1 MTINEV
7 FIVKNFS
14 YENQGANTFLVYSV
28 GEENGV
34 DPVSLGMLTNNKIP
48 GMAKVLFM
56 QMDKSKI
63 IKYNI
68 SAKVNLKQFFSG
80 IVNKAKLLS
89 VFTGI
94 VETVLSAEDYMIDI
108 KTIIMDSEYIFIDTR
123 TGELSLIC
131 VPVNDSNEIYK
142 NPIDLFKT
150 IMFSTSFDQTENCD
164 YVAKLINYVNSTQNF
179 SFANFRML
187 VDSLRTGTHSS
198 VPSAP
203 AQVHVQEQKT
213 VVQPVV
219 NVTPTPVVAPQQP
232 VQRSQSVVT
241 PAMEVPQKKVEVP
254 SVEQSQSDEKEITM
268 FQLLMHYSKENAEK
282 YKAQKSSKQS
292 APAEKSKSSIMG
304 SLFTVPGKTSPAKTE
319 NKPQSQAVKSA
330 GFEIPGQ
337 TPSPIATAP
346 VVQKTAQET
355 ASKTAQQDKPSAISS
370 MPVYQTQAAPKEQSM
385 NFGETTVLGGGVFGE
400 TTLLSETTVLGQQQ
414 KPRVNA
420 YLVRYRNKEKIII
433 NKPVFRI
440 GKERS
445 YVDYFIGDNTTISRS
460 HANIINRDDEF
471 YIVDTN
477 STNHTY
483 VDGLM
488 LQSNVETKLTNGCKI
503 RLANEDFEFKVY

>member
-1 MTINEV
+1 MN
-7 FIVKNFS
+7 NFS

-28 GEENGV
+28 SEENGV

-187 VDSLRTGTHSS
+187 VDSLRTGTHSA

-203 AQVHVQEQKT
+203 AQVHIQEQKT
-213 VVQPVV
+213 VIQPVI
-219 NVTPTPVVAPQQP
+219 NTPVVSQPAVTTQPSIQRAQQI
-232 VQRSQSVVT
+232 VT
-241 PAMEVPQKKVEVP
+241 PAVEVPQKKAEEP
-254 SVEQSQSDEKEITM
+254 LAEQPQSGEKEITM
-268 FQLLMHYSKENAEK
+268 LQLLMHYSKENAEK
-282 YKAQKSSKQS
+282 YKAQKSAKQTV
-292 APAEKSKSSIMG
+292 PAEKSKSSIVG
-304 SLFTVPGKTSPAKTE
+304 SLFTVPGKTAPKVE
-319 NKPQSQAVKSA
+319 KKPQSQAIKST

-337 TPSPIATAP
+337 APSPITTVP

-355 ASKTAQQDKPSAISS
+355 ATKAVQQDKPSALSS
-370 MPVYQTQAAPKEQSM
+370 MPVYQTQAAPKEQNM
-385 NFGETTVLGGGVFGE
+385 NFGETTVLSGGVFGE
-400 TTLLSETTVLGQQQ
+400 TTLLTETTILGEQ
-414 KPRVNA
+414 KPRINA
-420 YLVRYRNKEKIII
+420 MLIRYRNKEKIII

-460 HANIINRDDEF
+460 HANIINRDNEF

-483 VDGLM
+483 VDGIM

-503 RLANEDFEFKVY
+503 RLANEDFEFKIY